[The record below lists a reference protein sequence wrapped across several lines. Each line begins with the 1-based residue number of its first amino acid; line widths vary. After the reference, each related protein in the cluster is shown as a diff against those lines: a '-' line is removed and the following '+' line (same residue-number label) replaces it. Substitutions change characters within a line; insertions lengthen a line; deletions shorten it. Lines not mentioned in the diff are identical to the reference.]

1 MRHHIKG
8 RTMMAQARSSYADNV
23 SQFTRASTNYEP
35 GQFMMPGTDTLFAT
49 FASKQRE
56 MLDFVTMRLEKDSEL
71 IRELGACRNW
81 ADALTVHS
89 RWVQETIHDY
99 TAEASKLFAF
109 SMSTEQQ
116 EGARQRGR

>member
-1 MRHHIKG
+1 M
-8 RTMMAQARSSYADNV
+8 TAQARSTYADNV
-23 SQFTRASTNYEP
+23 SPFTRALTNNAA

-71 IRELGACRNW
+71 IRELGACQNW

-89 RWVQETIHDY
+89 RWVQETLRDY

-109 SMSTEQQ
+109 SMSAEQQ
-116 EGARQRGR
+116 GGARQRGR

>member
-1 MRHHIKG
+1 M
-8 RTMMAQARSSYADNV
+8 TAQPARSTYADNV
-23 SQFTRASTNYEP
+23 TQFTRALTNNAP

-71 IRELGACRNW
+71 IRELGACQNW

-89 RWVQETIHDY
+89 RWVQETLRDY

-109 SMSTEQQ
+109 STSVEQQ
-116 EGARQRGR
+116 EGARQKGR

>member
-1 MRHHIKG
+1 M
-8 RTMMAQARSSYADNV
+8 TAQARSTYADNV
-23 SQFTRASTNYEP
+23 TQFTRALTNNAS

-56 MLDFVTMRLEKDSEL
+56 MLDFVTMRLEKDGEL
-71 IRELGACRNW
+71 IRELGACQNW

-89 RWVQETIHDY
+89 RWVQETLRDY

-109 SMSTEQQ
+109 SMSAEQQ
-116 EGARQRGR
+116 GGARQRGR